1 MNDRAQGTGDEAPPR
16 FMTVRQ
22 VADYLSLNEKKVYA
36 LVAEGKLPGT
46 KITGKWMF
54 PRELVD
60 QWMVETSHGG
70 VLTDRLVLAGSD
82 DPLLYRAVMH
92 LAAEIGGNALISYT
106 STGTRLGLSL
116 LARHRADACGI
127 HWGPVEESR
136 NRHPGL
142 IKHYPQHH
150 DWVMVR
156 VFLREQGLMVAP
168 GAGVDHDPRALFHGS
183 LRWAMRQ
190 EGAGSRRFLQEALA
204 RDGLEE
210 SLLRPALTA
219 HSEREAAA
227 ALAMG
232 LADVAPGV
240 RAAATEFGLGFVH
253 LGWEAFDLVLNRKIY
268 FRHLFQRL
276 MEHLAEPECEAIAR
290 DLGGYDFAEHGRL
303 VWAE

>member
-1 MNDRAQGTGDEAPPR
+1 
-16 FMTVRQ
+16 MTVRQ
-22 VADYLSLNEKKVYA
+22 VAEYLSLNEKKVYA

-60 QWMVETSHGG
+60 QWMIETSHGG

-92 LAAEIGGNALISYT
+92 LAAEVRGNALISYT
-106 STGTRLGLSL
+106 STGTRLGLAL
-116 LARHRADACGI
+116 LARHRAEVCGI
-127 HWGPVEESR
+127 HWGPVEESQF
-136 NRHPGL
+136 RHPGL

-150 DWVMVR
+150 DWVIVR
-156 VFLREQGLMVAP
+156 VFLREQGLMLTPSAGARHDP
-168 GAGVDHDPRALFHGS
+168 AELFGAG

-190 EGAGSRRFLQEALA
+190 EGAGSQRFLLDTLA
-204 RDGLEE
+204 RHDLDEAALET
-210 SLLRPALTA
+210 SVVA

-232 LADVAPGV
+232 QADVAPGV

-253 LGWEAFDLVLNRKIY
+253 LGWEAFDLVLNRQIY
-268 FRHLFQRL
+268 FRNLFQRL
-276 MEHLAEPECEAIAR
+276 MERLHEPDCEQMAR
-290 DLGGYDFAEHGRL
+290 ALGGYDFAEQGRL
-303 VWAE
+303 VWSE